1 MKAVSLLLYKKILD
15 KGRISEG
22 TISTKGE
29 KSQVIFY
36 ESGFLKS
43 CCCFYL
49 TKGLPSDT
57 IVDGI
62 QTEKMQT
69 EKALLSRASLMLFNN
84 IYIFEIIFI

>member
-1 MKAVSLLLYKKILD
+1 MKALSLLLDKKILD
-15 KGRISEG
+15 KPGVRRNE
-22 TISTKGE
+22 ISTKGE

-36 ESGFLKS
+36 ESAFLKS

-49 TKGLPSDT
+49 TKVDPSDT

-69 EKALLSRASLMLFNN
+69 EIKRGH
-84 IYIFEIIFI
+84 

>member
-43 CCCFYL
+43 CCCFYF

-62 QTEKMQT
+62 QTEKNADG
-69 EKALLSRASLMLFNN
+69 KSPFIKGKFNV
-84 IYIFEIIFI
+84 I

>member
-22 TISTKGE
+22 TICTKGE

-36 ESGFLKS
+36 ESAFLKS

-62 QTEKMQT
+62 QTEKADGK
-69 EKALLSRASLMLFNN
+69 EKALLSRASSF
-84 IYIFEIIFI
+84 

>member
-36 ESGFLKS
+36 ESAFLKS

-57 IVDGI
+57 IVDGA

-69 EKALLSRASLMLFNN
+69 EKKKPFYRGQVVF
-84 IYIFEIIFI
+84 

>member
-22 TISTKGE
+22 TISTKEE

-36 ESGFLKS
+36 ESAFLKS

-62 QTEKMQT
+62 QTEKNADG
-69 EKALLSRASLMLFNN
+69 KKKGLLVPFN
-84 IYIFEIIFI
+84 FQLC